1 MLVSE
6 TKKGVTEL
14 LVLNTHPHTSGLEDI
29 KSLLALVVLVQ
40 NIRNRRVLWVKT
52 TFCSFLSLAQV
63 KRHGCLSSQLTGS
76 RLFSACIC
84 CLSLPSERKLL
95 KSRDCVWSPA
105 VAPVPGG
112 EGDTHEAPGWGVTVV
127 IHRNVK
133 S

>member
-14 LVLNTHPHTSGLEDI
+14 LMLNTHPHTSSLEDI
-29 KSLLALVVLVQ
+29 KSLLALMVLVR
-40 NIRNRRVLWVKT
+40 NIRNRRVLAKT

-76 RLFSACIC
+76 HLFSPCIC
-84 CLSLPSERKLL
+84 CLSLPSERELL

-112 EGDTHEAPGWGVTVV
+112 EEDTHEAPVGGVTVV
-127 IHRNVK
+127 M